1 MLIHSRGTAL
11 PRDLDYVL
19 GALQAPWIFSTPLA
33 TAWRQLDGALD
44 DFTNRQLL
52 AA

>member
-1 MLIHSRGTAL
+1 LLDPQL
-11 PRDLDYVL
+11 PDHPKRR
-19 GALQAPWIFSTPLA
+19 SPLA
-33 TAWRQLDGALD
+33 TNWRQLDGALD